1 VARRNP
7 PFLPRPAAFLLVTRH
22 FSPVTFPVSVIDLP
36 PTATFDPALSPGA
49 HNAIHVCLRLRA
61 HERMTLITDR
71 ASAEI
76 AAALRA
82 EIDQTGADYSVF
94 VLEEHGPRP
103 HRDMP
108 PEILADLTQSQV
120 SIYCAITQTGEL
132 RTRMQMMDVINPRRI
147 RHGHMVNINRQIML
161 EGMRADFIEV
171 DRLSQK
177 LIEKTRRAKRVTCRT
192 AAGTD
197 YVAELSPDLKWVKTA
212 GLITPEKWGN
222 LPGGEIFTSP
232 FNSHGRFVVDG
243 VVGDYLCQKYGDIGA
258 TPLTIEIRDNRIT
271 NLACANKELLAE
283 FDAYVHTDE
292 NSDRVGEFA
301 IGTNLACTHIIGHI
315 LQDEKLPG
323 IHIAFGHPYSEHTGQ
338 KWKSTTHIDCVGRLF
353 DIWLDDEQVMAKGKF
368 LI

>member
-1 VARRNP
+1 MP
-7 PFLPRPAAFLLVTRH
+7 PSTRLPQ
-22 FSPVTFPVSVIDLP
+22 
-36 PTATFDPALSPGA
+36 TFDPALSPGA
-49 HNAIHVCLRLRA
+49 HNAIHVCLRLQA
-61 HERMTLITDR
+61 NERITLITDE
-71 ASAEI
+71 ACAEI
-76 AAALRA
+76 AAALVH
-82 EIDQTGADYSVF
+82 EIEQSGADYKVF
-94 VLEEHGPRP
+94 VLEDHGPRP

-108 PEILADLTQSQV
+108 AAILADLAKSQV
-120 SIYCAITQTGEL
+120 SLYACLTQTGEL

-147 RHGHMVNINRQIML
+147 RHGHMVNINKQIML
-161 EGMRADFIEV
+161 EGMRADFVAV
-171 DRLSQK
+171 DRLSQR
-177 LIEKTRRAKRVTCRT
+177 LIEKCRRARRVTCRT

-197 YVAELSPDLKWVKTA
+197 YVAELSPDLRWVKTS
-212 GLITPEKWGN
+212 GLISPEKWGN

-258 TPLTIEIRDNRIT
+258 TPLTIDIKDNRIAG
-271 NLACANKELLAE
+271 LACANDELRRE
-283 FDAYVHTDE
+283 FAAYCRTDE

-301 IGTNLACTHIIGHI
+301 IGTNTACRRVIGHI

-338 KWKSTTHIDCVGRLF
+338 PWKSTTHIDCVGRDF